1 MEELAGVRT
10 FALRRAHSGVQK
22 TCLSHLCSTGKPVR
36 DLCGL
41 CGVAEGS
48 PWRVHGGLWKRIRGR
63 RQSVARSSGGGT
75 APVTGSGGECAGEVC
90 LDLVKLFGGSSCTDS
105 ARMKEFT
112 ARVSTAA
119 FAAAA
124 SGVPS
129 ELRATCMGKSG
140 V

>member
-1 MEELAGVRT
+1 MRLWWPESSEEARRWHAARGGIARGDLGLPREG
-10 FALRRAHSGVQK
+10 LRA
-22 TCLSHLCSTGKPVR
+22 
-36 DLCGL
+36 CG
-41 CGVAEGS
+41 
-48 PWRVHGGLWKRIRGR
+48 GGLWKWIRGR

-75 APVTGSGGECAGEVC
+75 ALVTGSGGECAREVC

>member
-1 MEELAGVRT
+1 MEADPRAQAVGGEVE
-10 FALRRAHSGVQK
+10 RRWHS
-22 TCLSHLCSTGKPVR
+22 
-36 DLCGL
+36 
-41 CGVAEGS
+41 
-48 PWRVHGGLWKRIRGR
+48 
-63 RQSVARSSGGGT
+63 
-75 APVTGSGGECAGEVC
+75 VTGSGGECAGEVC

>member
-1 MEELAGVRT
+1 MRDPPEALARHDGV
-10 FALRRAHSGVQK
+10 LG
-22 TCLSHLCSTGKPVR
+22 CVR
-36 DLCGL
+36 KGDG
-41 CGVAEGS
+41 GS
-48 PWRVHGGLWKRIRGR
+48 AW
-63 RQSVARSSGGGT
+63 RSSPACARLHCAGLT
-75 APVTGSGGECAGEVC
+75 QGGECAGEVC

-105 ARMKEFT
+105 VRMKEFT
-112 ARVSTAA
+112 ARVSTAV

>member
-1 MEELAGVRT
+1 MQVRWRLCVEELAGVRT

-22 TCLSHLCSTGKPVR
+22 H
-36 DLCGL
+36 
-41 CGVAEGS
+41 
-48 PWRVHGGLWKRIRGR
+48 
-63 RQSVARSSGGGT
+63 AR
-75 APVTGSGGECAGEVC
+75 EVC
-90 LDLVKLFGGSSCTDS
+90 FDLVKLFGGSSCMDS

-112 ARVSTAA
+112 TRVSTAA

-129 ELRATCMGKSG
+129 ELRAICMGKSG

>member
-1 MEELAGVRT
+1 VEELAGVRT
-10 FALRRAHSGVQK
+10 FVLHRAHSGVQK
-22 TCLSHLCSTGKPVR
+22 H
-36 DLCGL
+36 
-41 CGVAEGS
+41 
-48 PWRVHGGLWKRIRGR
+48 
-63 RQSVARSSGGGT
+63 AR
-75 APVTGSGGECAGEVC
+75 EVC

-119 FAAAA
+119 FPAAA

-129 ELRATCMGKSG
+129 ELRVTCLGKSG

>member
-1 MEELAGVRT
+1 
-10 FALRRAHSGVQK
+10 
-22 TCLSHLCSTGKPVR
+22 
-36 DLCGL
+36 
-41 CGVAEGS
+41 
-48 PWRVHGGLWKRIRGR
+48 
-63 RQSVARSSGGGT
+63 VARSSGGGT

-90 LDLVKLFGGSSCTDS
+90 LDLVKLFGGGSSCMDS

-112 ARVSTAA
+112 AWVSTAA